1 MGSRE
6 AQVGRY
12 RVVRRLAIGGM
23 GEVFLAENPDERQR
37 PVVVKTL
44 REPDDGAQR
53 LMFLD
58 EARIAS
64 SLVHDH
70 LAQVYEVGRHAGGY
84 FLAMEYVHGESVRTV
99 LERASARR
107 RPLPLD
113 FCLTVIAAAAAG
125 LHHAHQ
131 RRGPDGAP
139 LGIVHRDVT
148 PSNLMVGFDGA
159 VKVIDFGIA
168 KAARRATSTQGG
180 AVKGK
185 TAYLAPE
192 QLLAQPVDRRADV
205 FALGVV
211 LYELCTLTRAFVG
224 ANEYETM
231 QRVVKVDLVPPSLR
245 VSGFPLA
252 LEAVIAR
259 ALARAPADR
268 YPDTLALRRALLA
281 VADTQRLELGPAA
294 VRRCLA
300 SLFEPVVAAVADE
313 TSSGRR
319 RRLARG
325 TGAAGLTPE
334 LPDDF
339 DPART
344 TLRWEWLPPAAL
356 LAGGASG
363 PSVAPPAAAP
373 AVAAP
378 AVATSVAAPATLASP
393 PVAVASAVIARA
405 PARRRG
411 ALLVGAA
418 ALALVAAIA
427 IVAWPRPPLPA
438 SPRVAPA
445 GPAPSAPPIAPAVV
459 APAPAA
465 VAPTPTPTPAPAPA
479 RTVWLRVTSA
489 PTDATVLLDGV
500 RLGRTPL
507 AIEVERRGRTTATL
521 KLRRHG
527 RAVRIAVPLV
537 ADVVEHVVIPGAR

>member
-356 LAGGASG
+356 LAGGTSG
-363 PSVAPPAAAP
+363 PIVAPPVVAP
-373 AVAAP
+373 AVAGPTVTAVAAVPAP
-378 AVATSVAAPATLASP
+378 AAVAGPT
-393 PVAVASAVIARA
+393 VAVAPAVIARP

-418 ALALVAAIA
+418 ALGLVAAIA
-427 IVAWPRPPLPA
+427 IVAWPRPPLPLVQTYA
-438 SPRVAPA
+438 RA
-445 GPAPSAPPIAPAVV
+445 GPDADQPPDQ
-459 APAPAA
+459 PAA
-465 VAPTPTPTPAPAPA
+465 M
-479 RTVWLRVTSA
+479 RTNQSA
-489 PTDATVLLDGV
+489 SSPPSMMA
-500 RLGRTPL
+500 GRM
-507 AIEVERRGRTTATL
+507 
-521 KLRRHG
+521 
-527 RAVRIAVPLV
+527 
-537 ADVVEHVVIPGAR
+537 

>member
-1 MGSRE
+1 MGSRA

-84 FLAMEYVHGESVRTV
+84 FLAMEYIDGESVRTV
-99 LERASARR
+99 LERASLRR

-168 KAARRATSTQGG
+168 KAARRATSTQVG

-192 QLLAQPVDRRADV
+192 QLLMQPVDRRADV

-211 LYELCTLTRAFVG
+211 LYELCTLSRAFVG

-245 VSGFPLA
+245 VPGFPLA

-268 YPDTLALRRALLA
+268 FPDTLALRRALLA

-300 SLFEPVVAAVADE
+300 SLFEPVVAPVVDE

-325 TGAAGLTPE
+325 TGAAGLTPD

-339 DPART
+339 DPACT

-356 LAGGASG
+356 LAAGASG
-363 PSVAPPAAAP
+363 PIVGAPPVVAPPVVAP
-373 AVAAP
+373 PVVA
-378 AVATSVAAPATLASP
+378 P
-393 PVAVASAVIARA
+393 PVAASAPT
-405 PARRRG
+405 PARRRRTAARIG
-411 ALLVGAA
+411 VVAMLGAA
-418 ALALVAAIA
+418 VAIA
-427 IVAWPRPPLPA
+427 IAAWPRPALRTPPAAIDPPLPA
-438 SPRVAPA
+438 APPPPLVVPAAPPAVAPA
-445 GPAPSAPPIAPAVV
+445 
-459 APAPAA
+459 
-465 VAPTPTPTPAPAPA
+465 PTPAPAPA
-479 RTVWLRVTSA
+479 PPPVVWLRVTSE

-507 AIEVERRGRTTATL
+507 ALQVDRRGRATATL

-527 RAVRIAVPLV
+527 RAVRFAVPLD
-537 ADVVEHVVIPGAR
+537 ADVVQHVVIPGAR